1 MKKLI
6 TMLISLT
13 VLSLSCVFAQNIL
26 VKGQVMDANGPA
38 VGIAVLQE
46 GTTNGTETDFD
57 GRFEIVVPSSNT
69 VLVFSFI
76 GYKTLSIPA
85 SEASSV
91 FMEVDQQVLEEVVV
105 IGYGV
110 VKKNDMTGSVSAV
123 KADQV
128 NRGVITSPSDL
139 LAGKSAGVVVTTG
152 DGQPGS
158 ASTIRVRGGS
168 SLSASND
175 PLIVIDGLP
184 ISNEGVSGMSD
195 QLSSINPSDIES
207 FTVLKD
213 ASATAIYG
221 SRASNGVIII
231 TTKKGSKYDSAIP
244 KINVD
249 FTASLS
255 QNTRY
260 MDVLTGDEMRDAMKQ
275 YAINYQGYTEEDYQS
290 YAGYAALGEANTDWQ
305 RAVYQ
310 MAQSYD
316 ANIGLQ
322 GNVKFGNAGNM
333 PYRVS
338 GGYLNQQGTLKTS
351 KMERGTLALN
361 LAPTLLDDHLKIN
374 LNAKGMIANNRFANQ
389 GAIGASAEYDPTQE
403 IYDSSSNGLDGYRIW
418 GTNGIPN
425 TQSTSN
431 PVASLEQR
439 KDVSNVKRFIGNA
452 QIDYKIHGVEDL
464 RLNVNLGLDLSKSK
478 GTIDTPIGCEQS
490 WHSQLQ
496 SGSGYHEDYSSV
508 KRDETLEA
516 YIDYNPTFGKHIL
529 DIMGGYSW
537 QHFYQGSD
545 NKGVRADNGAQISGA
560 EYKSEY
566 YLVSFF
572 GRLNYSFDDRYML
585 TATVRYDGTS
595 RFANNKWGL
604 FPSVALG
611 WNIKNESFLKSS
623 RAVSK
628 LKLRLS
634 WGETGQQ
641 DLNAGNYPTLPGY
654 KYNLTGSYYQF
665 GDRVIVP
672 ITPLGYNADLK
683 WETTTTYNVG
693 IDFGF
698 IENRLTGSIDG
709 YYRDTKDLLNYTPVA
724 AGANLKNYISANI
737 GSLVNYGVEVELNAV
752 PIETRNWHWDIGLN
766 AAWNK
771 NEITKLTTNDGPNYK
786 GVATGGISGGVGNY
800 IQRFMVGYPVN
811 SFYVYEQIYDT
822 DGSPIMG
829 AYVDRNEDGKIDS
842 NDMYCYKKSAP
853 DYTFGFN
860 TLLTYKN
867 WTFAASAHANI
878 GNYVYDNN
886 SSRFELLSDL
896 WTNNFVANRMSTALY
911 SGFSQAQYLSDYYVK
926 DASFL
931 KIDNITL
938 GYLFHIGKIM
948 SLNLF
953 ATVQNAFVFTNYT
966 GIDPEIYS
974 GIDNTMYP
982 RPRTYLLG
990 LKFNF

>member
-207 FTVLKD
+207 FTGLKD

-249 FTASLS
+249 VTASLS

-322 GNVKFGNAGNM
+322 GNVKLGNAGNM

-351 KMERGTLALN
+351 KIERGTLALN
-361 LAPTLLDDHLKIN
+361 FAPTLD
-374 LNAKGMIANNRFANQ
+374 
-389 GAIGASAEYDPTQE
+389 
-403 IYDSSSNGLDGYRIW
+403 
-418 GTNGIPN
+418 
-425 TQSTSN
+425 
-431 PVASLEQR
+431 
-439 KDVSNVKRFIGNA
+439 
-452 QIDYKIHGVEDL
+452 
-464 RLNVNLGLDLSKSK
+464 
-478 GTIDTPIGCEQS
+478 
-490 WHSQLQ
+490 
-496 SGSGYHEDYSSV
+496 
-508 KRDETLEA
+508 
-516 YIDYNPTFGKHIL
+516 
-529 DIMGGYSW
+529 
-537 QHFYQGSD
+537 
-545 NKGVRADNGAQISGA
+545 
-560 EYKSEY
+560 
-566 YLVSFF
+566 
-572 GRLNYSFDDRYML
+572 
-585 TATVRYDGTS
+585 
-595 RFANNKWGL
+595 
-604 FPSVALG
+604 
-611 WNIKNESFLKSS
+611 
-623 RAVSK
+623 
-628 LKLRLS
+628 
-634 WGETGQQ
+634 
-641 DLNAGNYPTLPGY
+641 
-654 KYNLTGSYYQF
+654 
-665 GDRVIVP
+665 
-672 ITPLGYNADLK
+672 
-683 WETTTTYNVG
+683 
-693 IDFGF
+693 
-698 IENRLTGSIDG
+698 
-709 YYRDTKDLLNYTPVA
+709 
-724 AGANLKNYISANI
+724 
-737 GSLVNYGVEVELNAV
+737 
-752 PIETRNWHWDIGLN
+752 
-766 AAWNK
+766 
-771 NEITKLTTNDGPNYK
+771 
-786 GVATGGISGGVGNY
+786 
-800 IQRFMVGYPVN
+800 
-811 SFYVYEQIYDT
+811 
-822 DGSPIMG
+822 
-829 AYVDRNEDGKIDS
+829 
-842 NDMYCYKKSAP
+842 
-853 DYTFGFN
+853 
-860 TLLTYKN
+860 
-867 WTFAASAHANI
+867 
-878 GNYVYDNN
+878 
-886 SSRFELLSDL
+886 
-896 WTNNFVANRMSTALY
+896 
-911 SGFSQAQYLSDYYVK
+911 
-926 DASFL
+926 
-931 KIDNITL
+931 
-938 GYLFHIGKIM
+938 
-948 SLNLF
+948 
-953 ATVQNAFVFTNYT
+953 
-966 GIDPEIYS
+966 
-974 GIDNTMYP
+974 
-982 RPRTYLLG
+982 
-990 LKFNF
+990 